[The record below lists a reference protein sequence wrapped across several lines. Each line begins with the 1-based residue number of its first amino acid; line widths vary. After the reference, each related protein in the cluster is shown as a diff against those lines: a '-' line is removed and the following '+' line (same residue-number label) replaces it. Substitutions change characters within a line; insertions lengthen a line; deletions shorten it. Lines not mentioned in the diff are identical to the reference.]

1 MATITKK
8 KVLQEPQWGD
18 SCGNKWAR
26 KFTFET
32 NSSGYFVNSDAP
44 ATAVGAGDTVRIG
57 VLPAGLE
64 IHDTLQIVSNAFTA
78 TSTFD
83 IGFAY
88 VDGVD
93 SSAVPQSAN
102 YFANDLATTVGVTR
116 KTAATAPVILP
127 KDAYLTI
134 LNNTAAQA
142 EAGVIDIVIDGI
154 WTGIP
159 S

>member
-1 MATITKK
+1 MATITKL
-8 KVLQEPQWGD
+8 KVRNEPQWGD
-18 SCGNKWAR
+18 ACGNAWAG
-26 KFTFET
+26 KFRFET
-32 NSSGYFVNSDAP
+32 NASGYFVNSDVP
-44 ATAVGAGDTVRIG
+44 AAAVGIADVVRIG
-57 VLPAGLE
+57 ILPAGLD
-64 IHDTLQIVSNAFTA
+64 IHESIQIVSNAFTA

-93 SSAVPQSAN
+93 SSAVPQNAA
-102 YFANDLATTVGVTR
+102 YFADNLATTVGITR
-116 KTAATAPVILP
+116 KTAATAPVVLP

-142 EAGVIDIVIDGI
+142 EAGVIDIMIQGI

>member
-1 MATITKK
+1 MATITKL
-8 KVLQEPQWGD
+8 KVRNEPQWGD
-18 SCGNKWAR
+18 ACGNAWSG
-26 KFTFET
+26 KFRFET
-32 NSSGYFVNSDAP
+32 NASGYYVNSDTP
-44 ATAVGAGDTVRIG
+44 ATAVGIADVVRIG
-57 VLPAGLE
+57 ILPAGLD
-64 IHDTLQIVSNAFTA
+64 IHESIQIVSDAFTA

-93 SSAVPQSAN
+93 STAVPQNAA
-102 YFANDLATTVGVTR
+102 YFANDLATTAGITR
-116 KTAATAPVILP
+116 KTASTAPVVLP

-134 LNNTAAQA
+134 LNNTAAQNA
-142 EAGVIDIVIDGI
+142 VGVIDIIVQGI

>member
-1 MATITKK
+1 
-8 KVLQEPQWGD
+8 
-18 SCGNKWAR
+18 
-26 KFTFET
+26 
-32 NSSGYFVNSDAP
+32 
-44 ATAVGAGDTVRIG
+44 
-57 VLPAGLE
+57 LE
-64 IHDTLQIVSNAFTA
+64 IHDSIQIVSNAFTA

-93 SSAVPQSAN
+93 STVVPQNAA
-102 YFANDLATTVGVTR
+102 YFADNLATTLGITR

-127 KDAYLTI
+127 KDAYLVI

-142 EAGVIDIVIDGI
+142 EAGVIDVIIDGI